1 MGAGQYMASLFEPFT
16 IRGVKL
22 KNRIGLSPMCQ
33 YSAEEGLVNDWH
45 IIHLG
50 SRAIGGVGLI
60 IVEATAVEARG
71 RITPADLGIWDNRH
85 VAGLNRIVNTVHAAG
100 AVVALQIAHAGRKAS
115 TAIPSQGGVPLP
127 MDHGGWQVVGPSE
140 IPFTPDHPNPHI
152 LNTSEIR
159 SIENAFAE
167 AAVRAVD
174 AEFDIVEIHAAHGY
188 LISSFLSPL
197 ANRRTDKYGGSF
209 HNRCRFLLETVQSVR
224 AEWPEE
230 KPLLVRLSCTDW
242 KEGGWTIEET
252 VELARLLKNQGVDII
267 DCSSGGNVPSESP
280 IRIEPGYQVPFSERV
295 RNEAGVATA
304 AVGMI
309 TNPDQAEAV
318 IANGQADLVLL
329 GRELLRNPYWAH
341 HAALELH
348 ADAPLPIQYIRAFK
362 R

>member
-1 MGAGQYMASLFEPFT
+1 MASLFEPFT
-16 IRGVKL
+16 IRGLKL
-22 KNRIGLSPMCQ
+22 KNRIGMSPMCQ

-45 IIHLG
+45 LIHFG
-50 SRAIGGVGLI
+50 SRAIGGVGLV
-60 IVEATAVEARG
+60 IVEATAIEAQG
-71 RITPADLGIWDNRH
+71 RITPADLGIWDDRH
-85 VAGLNRIVNTVHAAG
+85 VEGLNRLVNTVHAAG

-115 TAIPSQGGVPLP
+115 TAIPSQGGVPLS

-140 IPFTPDHPNPHI
+140 IPFTPDHPIPHI
-152 LNTSEIR
+152 LNTNEIR

-167 AAVRAVD
+167 AAIRALD
-174 AEFDIVEIHAAHGY
+174 AKFDIVEIHAAHGY

-242 KEGGWTIEET
+242 IEGGWTIEET
-252 VELARLLKNQGVDII
+252 VELAGLLKNQGVDII
-267 DCSSGGNVPSESP
+267 DCSSGGNDPSTSP

-295 RNEAGVATA
+295 RNEAGIATA

-309 TNPDQAEAV
+309 TNPDQAEAI
-318 IANGQADLVLL
+318 IANDQADLVLL

-348 ADAPLPIQYIRAFK
+348 ADAPPPIQYIRAFK

>member
-1 MGAGQYMASLFEPFT
+1 
-16 IRGVKL
+16 
-22 KNRIGLSPMCQ
+22 
-33 YSAEEGLVNDWH
+33 
-45 IIHLG
+45 
-50 SRAIGGVGLI
+50 
-60 IVEATAVEARG
+60 
-71 RITPADLGIWDNRH
+71 
-85 VAGLNRIVNTVHAAG
+85 
-100 AVVALQIAHAGRKAS
+100 
-115 TAIPSQGGVPLP
+115 

-140 IPFTPDHPNPHI
+140 ILFTPDHPIPHI

-159 SIENAFAE
+159 SIKNAFAE
-167 AAVRAVD
+167 AAIRAVD
-174 AEFDIVEIHAAHGY
+174 AGFDIVEIHAAHGY

-209 HNRCRFLLETVQSVR
+209 HNRCRFLLETVQCVR
-224 AEWPEE
+224 AVWPEE

-242 KEGGWTIEET
+242 IEGGWTIEET
-252 VELARLLKNQGVDII
+252 VELAGLLKNQGVDII
-267 DCSSGGNVPSESP
+267 DCSSGGNDPSTSP

-309 TNPDQAEAV
+309 TNPDQAEAI

-341 HAALELH
+341 HAALALR
-348 ADAPLPIQYIRAFK
+348 ADANIPVQYVRAFK

>member
-1 MGAGQYMASLFEPFT
+1 
-16 IRGVKL
+16 
-22 KNRIGLSPMCQ
+22 MCQ

-45 IIHLG
+45 IIHLS
-50 SRAIGGVGLI
+50 SRAIGGIGLI

-71 RITPADLGIWDNRH
+71 RITPADLGIWDDRH
-85 VAGLNRIVNTVHAAG
+85 VAGLNRLVNTIHAAG

-115 TAIPSQGGVPLP
+115 TAIPSRGGVPLS
-127 MDHGGWQVVGPSE
+127 MDHGGWQGVGPSE
-140 IPFTPDHPNPHI
+140 IPFTPDHPIPHI
-152 LNTSEIR
+152 LSTSEIR

-167 AAVRAVD
+167 AAIRAVD
-174 AEFDIVEIHAAHGY
+174 AGFDIVEIHAAHGY

-230 KPLLVRLSCTDW
+230 KPILVRLSCTDW
-242 KEGGWTIEET
+242 IEGGWTIEET

-267 DCSSGGNVPSESP
+267 DCSSGGNDPSVSP

-295 RNEAGVATA
+295 RNEAGVPTA

-341 HAALELH
+341 YAALELH
-348 ADAPLPIQYIRAFK
+348 ADAPPPIQYVRAFK

>member
-1 MGAGQYMASLFEPFT
+1 MASLFEPFT
-16 IRGVKL
+16 IRGLKL
-22 KNRIGLSPMCQ
+22 KNRIGMSPMCQ

-45 IIHLG
+45 LIHFG
-50 SRAIGGVGLI
+50 SRAIGGVGLV
-60 IVEATAVEARG
+60 IVEATAIEAQG
-71 RITPADLGIWDNRH
+71 RITPADLGIWDDRH
-85 VAGLNRIVNTVHAAG
+85 VEGLNRLVNTVHAAG

-115 TAIPSQGGVPLP
+115 TAIPSQGGVPLS

-140 IPFTPDHPNPHI
+140 IPFTPDHPIPHI
-152 LNTSEIR
+152 LNTNEIR

-167 AAVRAVD
+167 AAIRALD
-174 AEFDIVEIHAAHGY
+174 AKFDIVEIHAAHGY

-209 HNRCRFLLETVQSVR
+209 HNRCRFLLETVESVR

-242 KEGGWTIEET
+242 IEGGWTIEET
-252 VELARLLKNQGVDII
+252 VELVGLLKNQGVDII
-267 DCSSGGNVPSESP
+267 DCSSGGNDPSTSP

-295 RNEAGVATA
+295 RNEAGIATA

-309 TNPDQAEAV
+309 TNPDQAEAI
-318 IANGQADLVLL
+318 IANDQADLVLL
-329 GRELLRNPYWAH
+329 GRELLRNPYWSH
-341 HAALELH
+341 HAALALQ
-348 ADAPLPIQYIRAFK
+348 ADANIPVQYARAFK